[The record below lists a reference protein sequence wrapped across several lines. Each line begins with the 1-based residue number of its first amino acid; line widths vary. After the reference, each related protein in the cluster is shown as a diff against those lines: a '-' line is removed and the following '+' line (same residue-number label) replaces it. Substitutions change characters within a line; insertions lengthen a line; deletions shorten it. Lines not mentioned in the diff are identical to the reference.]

1 MLLSNHI
8 ALNNRKHGWSNHIII
23 RYFVSLV
30 ILRNEEMKGKTLYSR
45 LKHRKETEISDD
57 RSHISTLFKCQ
68 SYSFF
73 NINFFLL
80 ISVIST

>member
-1 MLLSNHI
+1 MLPSNHI
-8 ALNNRKHGWSNHIII
+8 ALNSREHGWSSHIII

-30 ILRNEEMKGKTLYSR
+30 ILRNEEMKGRTLYSR

-57 RSHISTLFKCQ
+57 RSYISTLFKCQ

-73 NINFFLL
+73 ILIFSFNF
-80 ISVIST
+80 

>member
-57 RSHISTLFKCQ
+57 RSHISTLFKANLIAFLILI
-68 SYSFF
+68 FF
-73 NINFFLL
+73 F
-80 ISVIST
+80 